1 MMKSKV
7 WKNALLAVAC
17 SAILVGCGSDG
28 ESNDADSNA
37 FQEAT
42 PINKQPAEKRKNV
55 LVRQTL
61 EDRIEEALDRGDYM
75 KAANLVLKENS
86 KDPVEAKQN
95 YDWVLG
101 EIIRSDGPEANRA
114 YNYMAR
120 AYEMRR

>member
-1 MMKSKV
+1 MKLKV
-7 WKNALLAVAC
+7 WKNTLLTTAC
-17 SAILVGCGSDG
+17 SAMLVGCGG
-28 ESNDADSNA
+28 KEESNDADTNA

-42 PINKQPAEKRKNV
+42 PVNKQPAEKKKNASS
-55 LVRQTL
+55 RQTL

-75 KAANLVLKENS
+75 KAANLVLRENS

-95 YDWVLG
+95 YDWVLR
-101 EIIRSDGPEANRA
+101 EIIQSDSPEANRA

>member
-1 MMKSKV
+1 MKSKV
-7 WKNALLAVAC
+7 WKNALLVVAC
-17 SAILVGCGSDG
+17 SAILVACGSNK
-28 ESNDADSNA
+28 ESNDAASNA

-42 PINKQPAEKRKNV
+42 PVNKQPAEKRKNV
-55 LVRQTL
+55 SVRQTL

-101 EIIRSDGPEANRA
+101 EIIRSNDPEANKA